1 MKKVKDKEEGQ
12 KVVMYVTTYGLTK
25 GITKVKGDHMEEHNM
40 FRYYGKPDKPNDW
53 VFPMFA
59 HRLGKD
65 FHKTLEEAQ
74 EQVRLMRARKI
85 ASLQKK
91 LDHLLDYTPQVV
103 EM

>member
-25 GITKVKGDHMEEHNM
+25 GITKVKGDYMEEHNM

-65 FHKTLEEAQ
+65 FHRTLEEAQ
-74 EQVRLMRARKI
+74 VRVSMMRERKV
-85 ASLQKK
+85 ASVKK
-91 LDHLLDYTPQVV
+91 QLNALLNYTPQVV
-103 EM
+103 EL